1 MLVNKQAHQV
11 ATPIYLAE
19 YYQCPRLFG
28 VS

>member
-1 MLVNKQAHQV
+1 MLVTNKPIKA
-11 ATPIYLAE
+11 ATPIYLVE